1 VHSASDA
8 AHNAENKAEQ
18 NEGQGLGF
26 SKDGN
31 AVGLT
36 SICDRGQFSI

>member
-1 VHSASDA
+1 VRVI
-8 AHNAENKAEQ
+8 KVRV
-18 NEGQGLGF
+18 

-36 SICDRGQFSI
+36 CILDRGQFVYDLNGYGGLYMF